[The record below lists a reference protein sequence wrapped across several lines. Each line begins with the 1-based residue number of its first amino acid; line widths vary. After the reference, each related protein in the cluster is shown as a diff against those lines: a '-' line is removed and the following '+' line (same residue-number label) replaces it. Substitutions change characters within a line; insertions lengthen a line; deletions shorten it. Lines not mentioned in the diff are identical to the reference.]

1 MMSEGNLLDLGLRE
15 YGDVWDLQR
24 KLVGLRAR
32 KVISDTLILV
42 QHPDVFTVGKAVLGE
57 LPAEIRGVRVIRV
70 ERGGEWTYH
79 GSGQLV
85 GYPIMDLDARQ
96 RDIHGFLRK
105 IEEMIILA
113 LTDFGISAERSQRQ
127 PGVWVQGKK
136 IASIGAA
143 VRNWITFHG
152 FALNVNTDLAYFEF
166 IEPCGMPSSTMTSMK
181 ALLNQEMDFE
191 AVKNEVRSNFE
202 KVFEI
207 RLSEM
212 NPAKLKTALAS

>member
-1 MMSEGNLLDLGLRE
+1 MMSEGNLLDLGVRE
-15 YGDVWDLQR
+15 YADVWDLQR

-42 QHPDVFTVGKAVLGE
+42 EHLDVFTVGKAVQGE
-57 LPAEIRGVRVIRV
+57 LPAEIRGVPVVRV

-79 GSGQLV
+79 GLGQLV

-96 RDIHGFLRK
+96 RDISGFLRK
-105 IEEMIILA
+105 IEQMIMLA
-113 LTDFGISAERSQRQ
+113 LREFGISAERSQRQ
-127 PGVWVQGKK
+127 LGVWVQGKK

-143 VRNWITFHG
+143 IRNWITFHG

-181 ALLNQEMDFE
+181 ALLNEEMDFV
-191 AVKNEVRSNFE
+191 AVKSEVRRNFE

-207 RLSEM
+207 RLSKM
-212 NPAKLKTALAS
+212 NAAKPESAVAF